1 MGKLATPEWITEGY
15 DSKADW
21 EKAQGKKPSSGK
33 SGKTFKIRKCPKCR
47 SSNVVV
53 VLTGEEGRG
62 SQGWECKKCKWTGKN
77 IETEEVSEQEFIEL
91 NLGEEKQ

>member
-1 MGKLATPEWITEGY
+1 MGKLTTPEWITEGF

-21 EKAQGKKPSSGK
+21 EKSQGKKVSIKKGA
-33 SGKTFKIRKCPKCR
+33 GKTFKIRKCPKCR
-47 SSNVVV
+47 STNVNV

-77 IETEEVSEQEFIEL
+77 IETEEVSEDEFL
-91 NLGEEKQ
+91 KMGEEK